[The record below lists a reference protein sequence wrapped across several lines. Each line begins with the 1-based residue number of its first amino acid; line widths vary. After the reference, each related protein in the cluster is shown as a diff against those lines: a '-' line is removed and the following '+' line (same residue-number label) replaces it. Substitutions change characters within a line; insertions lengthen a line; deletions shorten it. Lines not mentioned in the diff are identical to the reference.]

1 MSDER
6 SRLGIVT
13 SIFGTPL
20 PRQEAGDVLVGVQSR
35 DDAAVIRVTPDIC
48 LVISSD
54 FVRGTGFYL
63 FELGYLDH
71 FDVGYYLV
79 AANLSDIAA
88 MGARPTG
95 MTTVVRYGPSMTDEQ
110 FTQVFEGIS
119 SAANQFGITIVGGD
133 IGGYSTDVF
142 AGTAFGFAAPE
153 RILRRSGAKAGH
165 LLCVTGTV
173 GLPITAVVYFK
184 RAKSMGLKLSDSAE
198 QRLLTSWRRP
208 TPRVLEGR
216 ILSENKLGSSC
227 QDVSDGLKAA
237 IQEISVRS
245 GITFTVDAERL
256 PVHDITKTVADFL
269 EISVP
274 QLAMSASVDFE
285 LLFTIPA
292 TARDVCDR
300 LFTEH
305 ELTYTVIGE
314 TNLTGQ
320 NQMILNGKTIPLPG
334 TEWNHQGG
342 DLVQQVIGRT

>member
-1 MSDER
+1 MSNER
-6 SRLGIVT
+6 SRLAIVT
-13 SIFGTPL
+13 SILGSPL
-20 PRQEAGDVLVGVQSR
+20 PGREPRDVLIGVHSQ
-35 DDAAVIRVTPDIC
+35 DDAAVIRITDDIC

-95 MTTVVRYGPSMTDEQ
+95 MTTVVRYGPGMTDEQ
-110 FTQVFEGIS
+110 FKLVFEGIR
-119 SAANQFGITIVGGD
+119 SAADHFGITIVGGD
-133 IGGYSTDVF
+133 IGGYSIDVF
-142 AGTAFGFAAPE
+142 AGTAFGFAAPD
-153 RILRRSGAKAGH
+153 RVLRRGGAKAGD

-184 RAKSMGLKLSDSAE
+184 RAKSLGLTLSDSAE

-208 TPRVLEGR
+208 SPRVMEGT
-216 ILSENKLGSSC
+216 ILSEHKLCSSC

-237 IQEISVRS
+237 IHEISLRS
-245 GITFTVDAERL
+245 GITFTVYAERL

-269 EISVP
+269 KITVP

-285 LLFTIPA
+285 LLFTVPT

-300 LFTEH
+300 LFAKH
-305 ELTYTVIGE
+305 GLTYTVIGE
-314 TNLTGQ
+314 A
-320 NQMILNGKTIPLPG
+320 
-334 TEWNHQGG
+334 
-342 DLVQQVIGRT
+342 